1 MSEHHQEHHSTPE
14 EGHDSLIKTPK
25 QLIIAVLAGLIV
37 PILGIVLLIQFV
49 VNGKPQTPQTASAV
63 VERIA
68 PIANEGFT
76 FKDVNEVR
84 QLQSGEAVY
93 AAACLACHDSGAAG
107 APKLGDKGTWAPRIA
122 QGFDKLT
129 EHAIKGLRGMPAKG
143 GNPDLDDIEVA
154 RAVAYMANKAGA
166 SFKEPEAKAPAS
178 ASASAPNTASTS
190 K

>member
-1 MSEHHQEHHSTPE
+1 M
-14 EGHDSLIKTPK
+14 
-25 QLIIAVLAGLIV
+25 AVLAGFIV
-37 PILGIVLLIQFV
+37 PIIGIVLLIEFV
-49 VNGKPQTPQTASAV
+49 VNGKPQTPQSASAV
-63 VERIA
+63 AIRIA
-68 PIANEGFT
+68 PVANEGFT
-76 FKDVNEVR
+76 FRDINEVR

-107 APKLGDKGTWAPRIA
+107 APKLGDKGSWAPRIA

-166 SFKEPEAKAPAS
+166 SFKEPEAKTPAAAS
-178 ASASAPNTASTS
+178 ASASAPTTASTT